1 MKLDDFTKA
10 YIEAAL
16 WSTTGDNDEPLD
28 EKYGIEDI
36 DPETLDKIK
45 ADCKKF
51 QEQNKELLN
60 KAYELYSE
68 NEWSPEDKVAVYFK
82 TPENL
87 QIALKKL
94 EKNLILEFPQQEQQ
108 VAAFNLS
115 KYKIAQ
121 S

>member
-1 MKLDDFTKA
+1 M
-10 YIEAAL
+10 
-16 WSTTGDNDEPLD
+16 S
-28 EKYGIEDI
+28 
-36 DPETLDKIK
+36 
-45 ADCKKF
+45 
-51 QEQNKELLN
+51 QQKELEALTISEMGQ
-60 KAYELYSE
+60 ELVNQGFWTT